1 MSIVL
6 KRIMFVALFAS
17 LGGLLCGAMAKSVI
31 KYDKTSHDFGTFPE
45 TKVVECVFTFTNTGD
60 EPLVIQQVITT
71 CGCTVAEYTKTPVQ
85 PGKQGKVRVKYNGK
99 GKAKGKFKKAITIRS
114 NATNS
119 FTRIYISGDMTTES

>member
-1 MSIVL
+1 MSSVL
-6 KRIMFVALFAS
+6 KRIMTITVFVS

-45 TKVVECVFTFTNTGD
+45 AKVMECVFTFTNTGD

-71 CGCTVAEYTKTPVQ
+71 CGCTVAEYTKNPVQ

-119 FTRIYISGDMTTES
+119 FTRIYITGDMTTES